1 MTTLEA
7 QHEVITN
14 LILENQKLKQER
26 DEAREKIKR
35 QAERIRELEGATNHA
50 GGMKKIESI
59 KYHGTDETDAMV
71 ELWESCHLPADFA
84 RRMEA
89 ERNEARRLAD
99 TRLDQLEAITSS
111 EPKDYLGL
119 VYACKSHR
127 KHIAQLI
134 KERDEAIK
142 RYEEISRVFEGANEE
157 EWKPCTTLGETVARI
172 LRERDE
178 AQEELS
184 NIRKKLKQL

>member
-1 MTTLEA
+1 MS
-7 QHEVITN
+7 
-14 LILENQKLKQER
+14 
-26 DEAREKIKR
+26 KR
-35 QAERIRELEGATNHA
+35 PTPET
-50 GGMKKIESI
+50 ESI

-134 KERDEAIK
+134 KERDEARK
-142 RYEEISRVFEGANEE
+142 KAERYRLEANALMLKVMEGA
-157 EWKPCTTLGETVARI
+157 K
-172 LRERDE
+172 
-178 AQEELS
+178 
-184 NIRKKLKQL
+184 